1 MSLDYEKKK
10 YKVLKEMVDSYRRE
24 LLQERGYALDM
35 PIETDNGFNVERE
48 RLIDDIDEKLLILKR
63 HSSEPY
69 FAKLIFEDLG
79 DGAEFNGYIG
89 RVSVGDVSSR
99 SDEKIVDWRAPIS
112 DLYYNGRLGNS
123 SYTANGNEFNVD
135 LKLKRQI
142 DIKDDE
148 VKSIYDF
155 EESVSSDEFLRPF
168 LTQNAENRLKN
179 IVATIQ
185 EEQNRIIRVPVFKNC
200 IVQGVAGSGKT
211 TVALHRLSYLMYNF
225 KKSIRPEEFLI
236 ISPNDIFL
244 SYISNTL
251 VDLDADKSNSF
262 SFSKLIKDI
271 IGGDY
276 EVLGKSAQY
285 NKLTKNKIDVSYL
298 KYKNSLE
305 FARCLESFLE
315 DYVKTEL
322 SKPLKVQ
329 GVEIL
334 GKDIISKYLT
344 INDYQ
349 PLTTTLQHSFQ
360 KLGLAIQY
368 DEKLQKQIRDN
379 VNNSNCDL
387 NKKYSI
393 LSKAESGNFG
403 YIKNAFNIKF
413 DIFKLYKDFI
423 ANIEKYSTYENIDIL
438 KKQTLI
444 NLKSKKLA
452 YDDLSSIIYL
462 YGRIF
467 EFPYY
472 SKLKCI
478 FIDEAQD
485 ISALM
490 FWGLRKIFKNA
501 SFSIFGDIAQGIY
514 SYQAIDDWQD
524 VTDIIGD
531 CELLYLK
538 RSYRTSIEIMAEANK
553 VLLGLGYKPAEN
565 VIRHGEGV
573 EYINKSSKEVL
584 SDQLKKLNRDY
595 LHTAIICKNDEELE
609 LAQKE
614 LENLNI
620 MVIDES
626 NLNYDNLQNTM
637 LTVQTAKGLEFDSV
651 IIYNFD
657 SYNKDNANDQ
667 KLLYVAETRALHKLI
682 INGCK

>member
-1 MSLDYEKKK
+1 
-10 YKVLKEMVDSYRRE
+10 
-24 LLQERGYALDM
+24 
-35 PIETDNGFNVERE
+35 
-48 RLIDDIDEKLLILKR
+48 
-63 HSSEPY
+63 
-69 FAKLIFEDLG
+69 
-79 DGAEFNGYIG
+79 
-89 RVSVGDVSSR
+89 
-99 SDEKIVDWRAPIS
+99 
-112 DLYYNGRLGNS
+112 
-123 SYTANGNEFNVD
+123 
-135 LKLKRQI
+135 
-142 DIKDDE
+142 
-148 VKSIYDF
+148 
-155 EESVSSDEFLRPF
+155 
-168 LTQNAENRLKN
+168 
-179 IVATIQ
+179 
-185 EEQNRIIRVPVFKNC
+185 
-200 IVQGVAGSGKT
+200 
-211 TVALHRLSYLMYNF
+211 
-225 KKSIRPEEFLI
+225 
-236 ISPNDIFL
+236 
-244 SYISNTL
+244 
-251 VDLDADKSNSF
+251 
-262 SFSKLIKDI
+262 
-271 IGGDY
+271 
-276 EVLGKSAQY
+276 
-285 NKLTKNKIDVSYL
+285 
-298 KYKNSLE
+298 
-305 FARCLESFLE
+305 
-315 DYVKTEL
+315 
-322 SKPLKVQ
+322 
-329 GVEIL
+329 
-334 GKDIISKYLT
+334 
-344 INDYQ
+344 
-349 PLTTTLQHSFQ
+349 
-360 KLGLAIQY
+360 LGLAIQY

-452 YDDLSSIIYL
+452 YDDLASIIYL

-490 FWGLRKIFKNA
+490 FLGLRKIFKNA

-553 VLLGLGYKPAEN
+553 VLLGLGYKLAEN

-584 SDQLKKLNRDY
+584 SDQLKKLNGDY

-682 INGCK
+682 INGCV